1 MVKWKVQWAGVVP
14 GSTTVTPTG
23 VCFICAGWGTGEL
36 QNFVSDRGPVTH
48 HYSTLATQL
57 TRMWLCQ
64 ITWQDADVD
73 ILMSHEEL
81 LGLSLSKTE
90 TRFKVHMKSFLEV
103 WTWTLDFW
111 VFTFT
116 PFLNSLS
123 SCVLKSTI
131 WVLAVGI
138 AKGKK
143 MFFSLETVFPGLMT
157 LNAQQHLG
165 PMCNIYFR
173 RIFFV
178 IW

>member
-73 ILMSHEEL
+73 ILMSHEKL
-81 LGLSLSKTE
+81 LGLSPPKTE

-116 PFLNSLS
+116 PFLNSSWVFWILHSELS
-123 SCVLKSTI
+123 PLG
-131 WVLAVGI
+131 LPR
-138 AKGKK
+138 AKKR
-143 MFFSLETVFPGLMT
+143 FFWSSRDSFPGLMT
-157 LNAQQHLG
+157 LN
-165 PMCNIYFR
+165 
-173 RIFFV
+173 V
-178 IW
+178 